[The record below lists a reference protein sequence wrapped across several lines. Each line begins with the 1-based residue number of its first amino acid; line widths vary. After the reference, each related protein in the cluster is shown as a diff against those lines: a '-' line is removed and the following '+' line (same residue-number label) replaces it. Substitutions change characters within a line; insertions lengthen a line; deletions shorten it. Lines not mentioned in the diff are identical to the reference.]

1 MIIIKL
7 VRVTCVDAVGNNHP
21 FFDQIDGTHFA
32 VEEIRLAQHL
42 ADRVDDGGYVEIAG
56 GDFMEHGCE
65 QKEVFAVD

>member
-7 VRVTCVDAVGNNHP
+7 VGVGSVDAVGNNHP

-42 ADRVDDGGYVEIAG
+42 ADRVDDGGYV
-56 GDFMEHGCE
+56 
-65 QKEVFAVD
+65 